1 MIAVDTNVV
10 VRMLAKDDPRQT
22 ASARALFGSGEI
34 WISKTVLIETAWV
47 LGKTYDFDEESI
59 QAAFIGLLGLPNVQ
73 VEDEAAVADA
83 LALFREGL
91 EFPDALHL
99 CSRPPGATFA
109 SFDKALVKRAQR
121 AGVADISAL

>member
-22 ASARALFGSGEI
+22 ASARTLFGSGDI

-47 LGKTYDFDEESI
+47 LQKTYDFDEESI
-59 QAAFIGLLGLPNVQ
+59 QAALIGLLGLANVR
-73 VEDEAAVADA
+73 VEDEAAVAEA
-83 LALFREGL
+83 LALFGEGL

-99 CSRPPGATFA
+99 CSRPTGAEFA
-109 SFDKALVKRAQR
+109 SFDKALVKRAHR
-121 AGVADISAL
+121 ACVARVRGL